1 MNKQV
6 EQKIMS
12 THEHKRNEREK
23 KTGENTLIQFEFRK
37 RRGSNFVKEGK
48 GKACH

>member
-1 MNKQV
+1 MKKQV

-23 KTGENTLIQFEFRK
+23 TGENTLIQFEFGK
-37 RRGSNFVKEGK
+37 RRGSNFVKD
-48 GKACH
+48 

>member
-12 THEHKRNEREK
+12 THEHKRNERK
-23 KTGENTLIQFEFRK
+23 KTGENTLIQFEFE
-37 RRGSNFVKEGK
+37 KEEDQIL
-48 GKACH
+48 